1 MEPVSVLLIGTF
13 FTLKGV
19 TLGIVTGLLPGI
31 HVNTISFLLLSSQA
45 AILALVYTVSR
56 YFSPTDPM
64 MLAFVSMI
72 IIGCSVSHT
81 FLNFI
86 PSTYLGVPEG
96 DTALSVLPAHRMT
109 LSGRGFE
116 AVKASA
122 VGSLYAV
129 FISLALLVPAML
141 IIGTIYDPIM
151 TIFPYVLIGIVAM
164 LIMSEG
170 NGLLDVRPKLLGLG
184 IFLLSGLFGVI
195 LLLSGNL
202 YNLFW
207 APFRPTGVSPT
218 SAMFFPLFTGL
229 FGSSNLLISL
239 MDSVQIPEQDVED
252 VVIKL
257 PRKNTVRGSITGT
270 LAGAL
275 VGVLPGITAASAT
288 AITNVGLDDG
298 EEGQR
303 EYIVSVSAVDTA
315 CALFTMVAL
324 FVIMRARSGA
334 MDAVMQ
340 LNEGF
345 IQPWDSVFNLPWLF
359 AILLFSVTLSAII
372 AYILTVKLGKFFS
385 TIHHRID
392 YTKLS
397 VSILVLIVI
406 LTALMTGPLG
416 IGVLMITTC
425 IGMIPPLSGARRVHL
440 MGCLI
445 LPIFIYYF
453 ELEWIVRGVLG
464 L

>member
-1 MEPVSVLLIGTF
+1 M
-13 FTLKGV
+13 GV
-19 TLGIVTGLLPGI
+19 CLGIITGLLPGI

-45 AILALVYTVSR
+45 SIMGMVLGIAHF
-56 YFSPTDPM
+56 FSPTDNLL
-64 MLAFVSMI
+64 LAFVSMI
-72 IIGCSVSHT
+72 IIGCSISHT

-109 LSGRGFE
+109 LSGRGYE

-129 FISLALLVPAML
+129 FISLALIIPAML
-141 IIGTIYDPIM
+141 VIGYLYDPIM
-151 TIFPYVLIGIVAM
+151 TVFPYVLLGIVFM

-170 NGLLDVRPKLLGLG
+170 KNLQDIKPKLLGFG
-184 IFLLSGLFGVI
+184 IFLLAGLFGVI

-207 APFRPTGVSPT
+207 APIRLTGVSPT
-218 SAMFFPLFTGL
+218 SAMFFPLFSGL
-229 FGSSNLLISL
+229 FGTSNLLISL
-239 MDSVQIPEQDVED
+239 MDSVQIPEQEVEN
-252 VVIKL
+252 VSILL
-257 PRKNTVRGSITGT
+257 PRKNTIRGSITGT

-275 VGVLPGITAASAT
+275 VGVLPGVTAASAT

-303 EYIVSVSAVDTA
+303 EYIVSLSAVDTA
-315 CALFTMVAL
+315 CALFTLVAL
-324 FVIMRARSGA
+324 FVIMKARSGA
-334 MDAVMQ
+334 MNAVMQ

-345 IQPWDSVFNLPWLF
+345 LKPWGIWYNPPLLF
-359 AILLFSVTLSAII
+359 VMLVFSVTLSAVA
-372 AYILTVKLGKFFS
+372 AYILTIKLGKFFS
-385 TIHHRID
+385 TVHHKID

-397 VSILVLIVI
+397 VAIIVMIVVLTM
-406 LTALMTGPLG
+406 LTTGPLG
-416 IGVLMITTC
+416 MAVLIIATC
-425 IGMIPPLSGARRVHL
+425 IGMIPPLIGSRRVHL

-453 ELEWIVRGVLG
+453 ELEWFIRTVLR

>member
-1 MEPVSVLLIGTF
+1 MDPILILILGTV
-13 FTLKGV
+13 FTFAGV
-19 TLGIVTGLLPGI
+19 ALGIVTGLLPGI
-31 HVNTISFLLLSSQA
+31 HVNTVSFLLLSSQA
-45 AILALVYTVSR
+45 TIMGMVLGITHV
-56 YFSPTDPM
+56 FSPPVNIL
-64 MLAFVSMI
+64 LAFVSMI

-109 LSGRGFE
+109 LSGRGYE

-129 FISLALLVPAML
+129 FISLALILPAMFL
-141 IIGTIYDPIM
+141 IGTVYDPVM
-151 TIFPYVLIGIVAM
+151 TVFPFILLGIVIM

-170 NGLLDVRPKLLGLG
+170 TGLTDLKSKLLGLG
-184 IFLLSGLFGVI
+184 IFLLAGLFGII

-207 APFRPTGVSPT
+207 APIGTTGVSPV
-218 SAMFFPLFTGL
+218 SAMFFPLFSGL
-229 FGSSNLLISL
+229 FGTSNLIISL
-239 MDSVQIPEQDVED
+239 MDSVSIPEQDVDD
-252 VVIKL
+252 VKILL
-257 PRKNTVRGSITGT
+257 PVKNTLRGSFTGT

-288 AITNVGLDDG
+288 AVTNVGLDDG

-303 EYIVSVSAVDTA
+303 EYIVSVSAVDTS
-315 CALFTMVAL
+315 CAFFTMIAL

-340 LNEGF
+340 LNQGF
-345 IQPWDSVFNLPWLF
+345 IDPWIIWYDLPVLF
-359 AILLFSVTLSAII
+359 AILTFSVTVSALA
-372 AYILTVKLGKFFS
+372 AYILTIRMGRFFS
-385 TIHHRID
+385 TVHHKID

-397 VSILVLIVI
+397 LGIILMIVVLTII
-406 LTALMTGPLG
+406 MTGPLG
-416 IGVLMITTC
+416 MAVLLVTTC
-425 IGMIPPLSGARRVHL
+425 IGMIPPLTGARRVHL

-445 LPIFIYYF
+445 VPIFIYYF
-453 ELEWIVRGVLG
+453 ELEWFVRGVLG